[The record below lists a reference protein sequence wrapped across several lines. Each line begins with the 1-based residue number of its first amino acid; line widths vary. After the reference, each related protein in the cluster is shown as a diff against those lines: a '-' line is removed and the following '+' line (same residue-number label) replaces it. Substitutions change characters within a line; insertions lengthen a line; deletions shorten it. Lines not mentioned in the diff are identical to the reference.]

1 MSVMRS
7 VRHSTAIA
15 LGILAILCAP
25 AGAAPPQDAAE
36 VLEVKVLD
44 AQVQQG
50 EGERVDIL
58 YRMEVLSVIRS
69 TSQVQ
74 PGAVV
79 TVRSYGPSTEALE
92 QGWMGSAYVN
102 PDTTASG
109 SNAGRQFV
117 IAAESDS
124 LVNLPPAPPSLEY
137 TRDRPAGGQR

>member
-1 MSVMRS
+1 MFITRS
-7 VRHSTAIA
+7 IRSATAMT
-15 LGILAILCAP
+15 LGILAILWEP

-36 VLEVKVLD
+36 VLEVKVLE

-50 EGERVDIL
+50 ERERVDIL

-74 PGAVV
+74 SGAVV

-92 QGWMGSAYVN
+92 PGWMGTAYVN
-102 PDTTASG
+102 PDPTASG
-109 SNAGRQFV
+109 SDAGRQFV
-117 IAAESDS
+117 IAGEGES

-137 TRDRPAGGQR
+137 TLDPPAGGQ